1 MPGMWL
7 PQQRAAEWP
16 PARDGPAFGTRDVV
30 PRGVPAGDWP
40 AVAILDGE
48 AVIATP
54 PGLAERLGSRY
65 AAASC
70 GWMSRGACQGEDPE
84 LFFPIA
90 VEGPALHQASEAKEV
105 CRRCAVCAMCLAYA
119 VETRQ
124 AGIWGGTT
132 WEERRAMMRPSRLPL
147 NGVLSK

>member
-7 PQQRAAEWP
+7 PQQRGAEQP
-16 PARDGPAFGTRDVV
+16 PARDGAGFGTRDVS
-30 PRGVPAGDWP
+30 PRGVPGGDRP

-48 AVIATP
+48 AGIAAP
-54 PGLAERLGSRY
+54 PSLAERLGPRY

-84 LFFPIA
+84 LFFPVA
-90 VEGPALHQASEAKEV
+90 AEGPGLHQISEAKEV
-105 CRRCAVCAMCLAYA
+105 CRRCAVCARCLAYA

-124 AGIWGGTT
+124 AGVWGGTT
-132 WEERRAMMRPSRLPL
+132 WEERRAMMKPSRFPL
-147 NGVLSK
+147 NDVLRT